1 MIDKLVRDLQILWK
15 ADTLI
20 GRIWLEVLARRFALF
35 ILAALIC
42 VFGLGMANLAGFYA
56 LQPAWGP
63 VWAAALVALADLVL
77 ALVVALVG
85 RSAKPGPE
93 IELAFEVRKMALGS
107 LQDNVKDLK
116 QTTESVAGFFQ
127 HPLDAAT
134 DKLLVPLAL
143 SIVRGLRSKKD

>member
-20 GRIWLEVLARRFALF
+20 GRIWLEVLARRFALV

-116 QTTESVAGFFQ
+116 HTTESVAGFFQ

>member
-116 QTTESVAGFFQ
+116 HATESVAGFFQ

>member
-35 ILAALIC
+35 VLAALIC

-116 QTTESVAGFFQ
+116 HTTESVAGFFQ

>member
-107 LQDNVKDLK
+107 LQDSVKDLK
-116 QTTESVAGFFQ
+116 HTTESVAGFFQ

>member
-15 ADTLI
+15 ADSLI
-20 GRIWLEVLARRFALF
+20 GRIWLEVLARRIALF
-35 ILAALIC
+35 VLAALIC

-85 RSAKPGPE
+85 RSARPGPE

-116 QTTESVAGFFQ
+116 NTTESVAGFFQ

>member
-116 QTTESVAGFFQ
+116 HTTESVAGFFQ

>member
-85 RSAKPGPE
+85 RGAKPGPE

-116 QTTESVAGFFQ
+116 HTTESVAGFFQ

>member
-35 ILAALIC
+35 ILAALIG

-63 VWAAALVALADLVL
+63 VWAAAIVALADLVL

-85 RSAKPGPE
+85 RSARPGPE

-116 QTTESVAGFFQ
+116 NTTESVAGFFQ

>member
-15 ADTLI
+15 ADSLI

-35 ILAALIC
+35 VLAALIC

-116 QTTESVAGFFQ
+116 HTTESVAGFFQ